1 MSRMGS
7 LAAVARPEEVV
18 HEPTEEERAA
28 MNELDREAMQLDSE
42 EITEVHIDGMVLM
55 KIIKHCKDNHAS
67 NGANAWGA
75 LLGVDVGG
83 TLEVSNAFGLPN
95 VRERSDEEERGTKV
109 AMQYMGEML
118 RLLRQV
124 SADQNAVGLYQGC
137 FLGPFLNSAVVDGL
151 NTLSLLMEREGNQG
165 RGKAVLLVH
174 DFAQLAQGNTVVRA
188 FKLSPSFVDAY
199 RKGKMTAQNLVE
211 HHLTF
216 SNILVEIPVELH
228 NTALLNAFLTM
239 LTTEAP
245 QPQRLVP
252 ETSMERLHA
261 PPKEPVPPSY
271 LDLNLALEPV
281 LVSSGETTLD
291 TLEAYAAEAGNVGY
305 QARQVAREKGR
316 AEAYVARRKA
326 ENASREAAGLA
337 PLPLDDVSKMF
348 KIPAEP
354 NRLDSMLLLNQLSAA
369 SGRLSETAAVG
380 AVQLEAARTSTT

>member
-1 MSRMGS
+1 
-7 LAAVARPEEVV
+7 
-18 HEPTEEERAA
+18 
-28 MNELDREAMQLDSE
+28 
-42 EITEVHIDGMVLM
+42 
-55 KIIKHCKDNHAS
+55 
-67 NGANAWGA
+67 
-75 LLGVDVGG
+75 
-83 TLEVSNAFGLPN
+83 
-95 VRERSDEEERGTKV
+95 
-109 AMQYMGEML
+109 
-118 RLLRQV
+118 
-124 SADQNAVGLYQGC
+124 
-137 FLGPFLNSAVVDGL
+137 
-151 NTLSLLMEREGNQG
+151 
-165 RGKAVLLVH
+165 
-174 DFAQLAQGNTVVRA
+174 
-188 FKLSPSFVDAY
+188 
-199 RKGKMTAQNLVE
+199 
-211 HHLTF
+211 
-216 SNILVEIPVELH
+216 
-228 NTALLNAFLTM
+228 
-239 LTTEAP
+239 
-245 QPQRLVP
+245 
-252 ETSMERLHA
+252 MERLHA